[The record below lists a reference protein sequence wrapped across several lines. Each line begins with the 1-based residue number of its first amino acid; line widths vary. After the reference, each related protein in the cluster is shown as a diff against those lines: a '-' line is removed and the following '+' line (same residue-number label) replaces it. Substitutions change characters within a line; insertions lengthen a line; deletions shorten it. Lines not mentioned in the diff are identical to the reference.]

1 MKTQSP
7 AARPR
12 AAASLAIAA
21 IVAAAALINPTA
33 EAQQWPS
40 KNVQIIVPA
49 PPGGGPDLLARALAE
64 RLSARTGKAV
74 VVENRPG
81 ANAIIGIQTTANST
95 PDGHTLLLVDRLILA
110 VNPLLY
116 AKLPYDTR
124 QLTGITE
131 VARVNLLWVARTDA
145 PYKTWGEMVTRMQE
159 RREPITVGTSAPG
172 SAPHLSLE
180 LIRQHLGG
188 ASLTAVPYRGVSQA
202 VVGLLAGDVQGMIT
216 GPVPVLEHIRAGKLR
231 GLAVGADT
239 RMPLLPDVPTLRE
252 LGLPDD
258 LLIPTYFTLHAPAA
272 TPAATVE
279 AIRAAVAPILGDPD
293 FAGQFAGRGLA
304 VKASSPAEVEAGIA
318 ADGARVAK
326 VIRDAGIKLE

>member
-1 MKTQSP
+1 MKP
-7 AARPR
+7 KRWAARSR
-12 AAASLAIAA
+12 AAFGMAIAA
-21 IVAAAALINPTA
+21 IVAASALVDRSAN
-33 EAQQWPS
+33 AQQWPS
-40 KNVQIIVPA
+40 KNVQIVVPA

-64 RLSARTGKAV
+64 RLSARTGKAF

-81 ANAIIGIQTTANST
+81 ANAIVGIQTTANSA

-116 AKLPYDTR
+116 ARLPYDTR

-131 VARVNLLWVARTDA
+131 VARVNLLWVTRADA
-145 PYKTWGEMVTRMQE
+145 PFKTWGEMIARMKDHHE
-159 RREPITVGTSAPG
+159 SIAVGTSAPG
-172 SAPHLSLE
+172 SAPNLSLE
-180 LIRQHLGG
+180 LIRQQPGT
-188 ASLTAVPYRGVSQA
+188 SSMTPVPYRGVSQA
-202 VVGLLAGDVQGMIT
+202 VIGLLSGDIQAMIT

-231 GLAVGADT
+231 ALAVGADT

-252 LGLPDD
+252 LGLPVD

-279 AIRAAVAPILGDPD
+279 AIHAAIAAILGDPG
-293 FAGQFAGRGLA
+293 FAAQFAGRGLI
-304 VKASSPAEVEAGIA
+304 VKPSSPAEVEAGIA

-326 VIRDAGIKLE
+326 VIREAGIRLE